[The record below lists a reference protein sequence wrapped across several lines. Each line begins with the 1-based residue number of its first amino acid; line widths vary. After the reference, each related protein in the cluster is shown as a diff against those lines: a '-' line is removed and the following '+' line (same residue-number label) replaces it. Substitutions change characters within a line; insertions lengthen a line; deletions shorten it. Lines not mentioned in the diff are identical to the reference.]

1 MTPFARA
8 LLNWYAAHGRKDLPW
23 QRDRDPYRIWVS
35 EVMLQQTQVA
45 TVIPYYERFIT
56 RFPSIA
62 ALAAAAEDT
71 VLQHWTGLGYYARAR
86 NLHRAARLVVS
97 QHGGVFPREL
107 AAVQA
112 LPGIGESTAGAI
124 LAFAFDAPHAILDGN
139 VKRVLARHF
148 AVAGA
153 PQTPA
158 VLRRL
163 WALAREHTPID
174 HTARYNQ
181 AIMDLGAMI
190 CTRAPQCQRCPVAES
205 CGALAQNAVRDYP
218 APRARRALPIRQV
231 RMLLVQD
238 ASGAVLLHRRT
249 ASGIWGGL
257 WSFPECAPE
266 IDPAAFAS
274 TTLGLNLSLEPSWP
288 PLRHTF
294 THFHLDILPQ
304 PARVIGATGVREPLP
319 SAMWYKLSQSLHGG
333 VPAPV
338 LNLLDRLRKCGE
350 QPLS

>member
-8 LLNWYAAHGRKDLPW
+8 LLNWYAAHGRTNLPW

-45 TVIPYYERFIT
+45 TVIPYYERFMA
-56 RFPSIA
+56 RFPSIV
-62 ALAAAAEDT
+62 ALAAAEEDA

-86 NLHRAARLVVS
+86 NLHRAARCVMS
-97 QHGGVFPREL
+97 AHAGVFPRDL
-107 AAVQA
+107 AAVRA

-158 VLRRL
+158 VARAL
-163 WALAREHTPID
+163 WALARAHTPQT

-181 AIMDLGAMI
+181 AIMDLGATV
-190 CTRAPQCQRCPVAES
+190 CTRSPRCARCPVATT
-205 CGALAQNAVRDYP
+205 CAARAQDAVRDYP
-218 APRARRALPIRQV
+218 SPRVRRVLPVRQV
-231 RMLLVQD
+231 RMLLVRD
-238 ASGAVLLHRRT
+238 AGGAVLLQRR
-249 ASGIWGGL
+249 APNGIWGGL

-266 IDPAAFAS
+266 LDPAAFAAQI
-274 TTLGLNLSLEPSWP
+274 LGLDLNLEPSWS

-294 THFHLDILPQ
+294 THFHLDIVPQ
-304 PARVIGATGVREPLP
+304 PARVAGATGVREPP
-319 SAMWYKLSQSLHGG
+319 AGAMWYKLSQSLHGG

-338 LNLLDRLRKCGE
+338 LNLLDRLRMSGA
-350 QPLS
+350 

>member
-8 LLNWYAAHGRKDLPW
+8 LLDWHAAHGRKDLPW
-23 QRDRDPYRIWVS
+23 QRKRDPYGIWVS

-45 TVIPYYERFIT
+45 TVIPYYERFMT
-56 RFPSIA
+56 RFPTVA
-62 ALAAAAEDT
+62 ALAAAHEDA

-86 NLHRAARLVVS
+86 NLHRAARLLMS
-97 QHGGVFPREL
+97 EHGGAFPREL

-148 AVAGA
+148 TVAGA
-153 PQTPA
+153 SQSPA
-158 VLRRL
+158 VARTL
-163 WALAREHTPID
+163 WALAREHTPRD

-190 CTRAPQCQRCPVAES
+190 CTRAPQCQRCPVAVS
-205 CGALAQNAVRDYP
+205 CAALAQDAVRNYP
-218 APRARRALPIRQV
+218 TPRARRALPVRQV

-238 ASGAVLLHRRT
+238 ASDAVLLQRR
-249 ASGIWGGL
+249 APNGVWGGL

-266 IDPAAFAS
+266 LDATAFAS
-274 TTLGLNLSLEPSWP
+274 TTLGLDLNLEPAWP

-294 THFHLDILPQ
+294 THFHLDIVPQ
-304 PARVIGATGVREPLP
+304 PARVAGVFGVRE
-319 SAMWYKLSQSLHGG
+319 SVGGSMWYKLSQSLQGG

-338 LNLLDRLRKCGE
+338 LTLLNRLRMSGDE
-350 QPLS
+350 SSP